1 MSLLRNITRGLR
13 SLLRK
18 EQVDRELDEELG
30 AYLEMAA
37 AEKMRE
43 GMSRKEAVRAVRL
56 ERGGL
61 ELAKEVV
68 RSAGWESLVETSWRD
83 LRYGVRML
91 CKNPGF
97 TIIAAVTLAL
107 GIGANTA
114 IFSVIDGVLLE
125 PLPYP
130 NPEELVAVWHT
141 APGLNIKDLNSSDS
155 SYFIYREQSRT
166 FQDIGLYRND
176 SVNITGMAEPERVSA
191 LDVTDG
197 VLPILGVRAT
207 LGRTFTRADDS
218 PGGAKTVMLS
228 FGFWQ
233 RKFGGDR
240 SVIGKT
246 ITVDGELRQV
256 IGVLPRD
263 FHFGGRDI
271 AMLLPLQLDRANAF
285 LGDFSYECVAR
296 LKPGVTLAQANADV
310 ARMLPI
316 VEKSFPMPVG
326 LSPKTLEDARIGP
339 NLRTLKQEVV
349 GDMGKVLWVLMEG
362 VGLVLLIACA
372 NVGNL
377 LLVRAE
383 GRQRELAIRAALGAS
398 KGRIAAGLLL
408 ESFLLTLLGC
418 ALGLALAYGA
428 LRVLVATAPTGLPRI
443 NEIAINGPAVFF
455 TLVISLFV
463 SLLFGCVPAF
473 TYAGVPQL
481 TALRESGRSMSES
494 RHRHRARS
502 ALVVFQV
509 ALALVLLVSAG
520 LMIRTFRALI
530 EVDPGF
536 FMPSEIQTFRVD
548 IPDKQVKEPE
558 RVVRIEEEILHKI
571 EAVAGVSSVSL
582 SMSVPLDGN
591 QTTGPAFEKGRTYSQ
606 GELPVHRFRFVA
618 PGFFKTL
625 GTPLVAGRDLTWSD
639 IYNKVPVAIVS
650 ERMAREY
657 WRDPA
662 SALGKQIRVSPKDDW
677 RQIVGVVGDV
687 RDDGVDKEAPSSVY
701 WPILTSKFEGNDID
715 AIRSVAF
722 CMRAS
727 RAGAASLMED
737 VQKAVWSVDSDL
749 PIADA
754 HMLEYYYSKSMART
768 SFTLTMLGVA
778 GGMALLLGVVGL
790 YGAIAY
796 SVSTRAHEI
805 GIRVALGAESEDV
818 LKMVVR
824 GGFKLAGFGVG
835 IGIAAA
841 LVSTRY
847 LATLLYGIKPTDPL
861 TFATVA
867 LLLIGVALLASYI
880 PARRAT
886 KVDPMVALRYE

>member
-1 MSLLRNITRGLR
+1 
-13 SLLRK
+13 
-18 EQVDRELDEELG
+18 LDEELS

-37 AEKMRE
+37 VEKMKL
-43 GMSRKEAVRAVRL
+43 GMSRKEALRAVRL
-56 ERGGL
+56 EQGTL
-61 ELAKEVV
+61 ELTRELI
-68 RSAGWESLVETSWRD
+68 RSGGWEFFVATCWQD
-83 LRYGVRML
+83 LRFAGRML
-91 CKNPGF
+91 RKSPGF
-97 TIIAAVTLAL
+97 TIIAAVTLAI

-114 IFSVIDGVLLE
+114 IFSVIDRVLLQ

-130 NPEELVAVWHT
+130 HPEELVAVRHT
-141 APGLNIKDLNSSDS
+141 APGLNIKDLSSADS
-155 SYFIYREQSRT
+155 CYFIYREQSRT
-166 FQDIGLYRND
+166 FQDIGLFRND
-176 SVNITGMAEPERVSA
+176 SVNITGMAGPERVSA
-191 LDVTDG
+191 LDATDG
-197 VLPILGVRAT
+197 VLPILGVSVT
-207 LGRTFTRADDS
+207 LGRTFTPADDS
-218 PGGAKTVMLS
+218 PRSAKTVMLS

-256 IGVLPRD
+256 VGVLPWD

-271 AMLLPLQLDRANAF
+271 AMLLPLQFDRANTF
-285 LGDFSYECVAR
+285 LFDFSYESVAR
-296 LKPGVTLAQANADV
+296 LKPGATLAQANADV

-316 VEKSFPMPVG
+316 VEKSFPIPVG

-349 GDMGKVLWVLMEG
+349 GNMDKVLWVLMGG

-377 LLVRAE
+377 LLIRAE

-408 ESFLLTLLGC
+408 ESFLLALLGC

-428 LRVLVATAPTGLPRI
+428 LRVLVATTPTGLPRI
-443 NEIAINGPAVFF
+443 NEIAINGPAVLF

-473 TYAGVPQL
+473 KYAGAPQL

-494 RHRHRARS
+494 RRRHGARS
-502 ALVVFQV
+502 ALVVSQV

-536 FMPSEIQTFRVD
+536 VMPSDIQTFRVD
-548 IPDKQVKEPE
+548 IPYTQVQEPE
-558 RVVRIEEEILHKI
+558 RVMRIEEEILHKI
-571 EAVAGVSSVSL
+571 EAVPGVSSVSL
-582 SMSVPLDGN
+582 SMSVPMDGN
-591 QTTGPAFEKGRTYSQ
+591 DTTSPAFAKDRTYSQ
-606 GELPVHRFRFVA
+606 GELPLHRSRFVA

-639 IYNKVPVAIVS
+639 IYNKVPVTIVS

-657 WRDPA
+657 WHDPA

-677 RQIVGVVGDV
+677 REIVGVVGNV
-687 RDDGVDKEAPSSVY
+687 HDDGVDKEAPSSVY
-701 WPILTSKFEGNDID
+701 WPILTSKFEGNELDV
-715 AIRSVAF
+715 IRSVAF

-727 RAGAASLMED
+727 RAGSASLMED

-754 HMLEYYYSKSMART
+754 HTFEYYYSKSMART
-768 SFTLTMLGVA
+768 SFTLAMLGVA

-818 LKMVVR
+818 LKMVLR

-835 IGIAAA
+835 IGIVAA

-847 LATLLYGIKPTDPL
+847 LASLLYGVKPTDPP

>member
-1 MSLLRNITRGLR
+1 MSLLRNVARGLR

-18 EQVDRELDEELG
+18 KRVEEELDEELRS
-30 AYLEMAA
+30 YLEMSV
-37 AEKMRE
+37 EQKMKDGMGRRE
-43 GMSRKEAVRAVRL
+43 ALHAVRL
-56 ERGGL
+56 ERGSL
-61 ELAKEVV
+61 EVTKEVV

-114 IFSVIDGVLLE
+114 IFSVVDGVLLE

-218 PGGAKTVMLS
+218 LGGAKAVMLS

-233 RKFGGDR
+233 RKFGGDP

-246 ITVDGELRQV
+246 ITVGGELRQV

-263 FHFGGRDI
+263 FHFGGRDV
-271 AMLLPLQLDRANAF
+271 AMLLPLQLDRANTF
-285 LGDFSYECVAR
+285 LGDFSYESVAR

-310 ARMLPI
+310 ARMIPI

-349 GDMGKVLWVLMEG
+349 GDMRKVLWVLMG
-362 VGLVLLIACA
+362 GIGLVLLIACA

-408 ESFLLTLLGC
+408 ESFLLALLGC
-418 ALGLALAYGA
+418 VLGLALAYGA

-443 NEIAINGPAVFF
+443 NEIAINGPAVLF

-463 SLLFGCVPAF
+463 SLLFGCVPVF
-473 TYAGVPQL
+473 KYAGVPQL
-481 TALRESGRSMSES
+481 TALRESGRSMSDS
-494 RHRHRARS
+494 RHRHRARN

-530 EVDPGF
+530 QVDPGF
-536 FMPSEIQTFRVD
+536 VMPSEIQTFRVD
-548 IPDKQVKEPE
+548 IPYAQVKGPE
-558 RVVRIEEEILHKI
+558 RVARIEEEILHKI
-571 EAVAGVSSVSL
+571 EAVPGVSSVSL

-591 QTTGPAFEKGRTYSQ
+591 RTTGPAFEKGRAYSQ
-606 GELPVHRFRFVA
+606 GELPIHRFRFVA

-657 WRDPA
+657 WHDPA

-677 RQIVGVVGDV
+677 REIIGVVGDV
-687 RDDGVDKEAPSSVY
+687 HDDGVDKEAPSSVY

-715 AIRSVAF
+715 VIRSVAF
-722 CMRAS
+722 SMRAS
-727 RAGAASLMED
+727 RAGSASLMED

-796 SVSTRAHEI
+796 SVSTRTHEI

-835 IGIAAA
+835 IGIVAA

-847 LATLLYGIKPTDPL
+847 LASLLYGIKPADPP

-880 PARRAT
+880 PARQAT
-886 KVDPMVALRYE
+886 KVDPMVAIRYE